1 MTPVESVT
9 GFPEMLD
16 GMSTLILIL
25 SDGDIEAIQREL
37 NELLWGLQD
46 V

>member
-1 MTPVESVT
+1 MTPVENVT

-16 GMSTLILIL
+16 GMSTLSVIL
-25 SDGDIEAIQREL
+25 SNEDNERMQRLL
-37 NELLWGLQD
+37 NEMMWGLQD

>member
-1 MTPVESVT
+1 VESVT

-16 GMSTLILIL
+16 GMSTLLLIL
-25 SDGDIEAIQREL
+25 SDRDIEAIQREL

>member
-1 MTPVESVT
+1 VESVT